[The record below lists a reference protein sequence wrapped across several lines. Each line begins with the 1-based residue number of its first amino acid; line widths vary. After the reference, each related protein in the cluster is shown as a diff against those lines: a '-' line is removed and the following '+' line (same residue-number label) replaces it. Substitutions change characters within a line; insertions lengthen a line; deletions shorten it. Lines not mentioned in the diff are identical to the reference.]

1 MSAKVKVIANEN
13 GAVINQ
19 STNNPEYGYVKIV
32 QVRTLFDDNGFLRA
46 KPVNALIQGRV
57 EELQLAGF
65 YAGQELPGK
74 IVIKESLTAFN
85 DKAPERDLKMAGQT
99 GIVCSFEG
107 QPIYRKTTYSASSN
121 AEDTLVQHDNV
132 DELRA
137 AYETAGSTTAMK
149 ANTDFDNL

>member
-57 EELQLAGF
+57 EELELAGF

-74 IVIKESLTAFN
+74 ICIKESLTPFN
-85 DKAPERDLKMAGQT
+85 EKAPERDLKMAGQT

-137 AYETAGSTTAMK
+137 AYETAGKAMK